1 MENWTNIYIIETQVC
16 QKQELY
22 RIKLKY
28 ISVNYICFLLSNVLP
43 IK

>member
-22 RIKLKY
+22 ITLYRIKLKY
-28 ISVNYICFLLSNVLP
+28 ITCLSNVLP